1 MQTTL
6 TVNPQIPVVEVRP
19 QVFHVAVTTGLRGPR
34 GLQGIQGIQGP
45 QGVQG
50 LPGGAGPQGEPGEQG
65 ADGPPGEPGSQG
77 ETGATGPG
85 LPEGTS
91 VQRVGQYLQWEIDGQ
106 TYHTRLLA
114 GPAPTSP

>member
-85 LPEGTS
+85 PLRRAAIRSPSVTLARTS
-91 VQRVGQYLQWEIDGQ
+91 AHG
-106 TYHTRLLA
+106 
-114 GPAPTSP
+114 SSS